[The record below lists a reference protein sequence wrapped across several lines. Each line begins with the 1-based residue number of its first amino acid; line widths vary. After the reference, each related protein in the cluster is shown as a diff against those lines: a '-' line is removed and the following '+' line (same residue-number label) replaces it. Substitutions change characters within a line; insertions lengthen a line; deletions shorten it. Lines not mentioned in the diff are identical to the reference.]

1 MFLIFICPLG
11 RFDLS
16 RKGFKANLFCNDLS
30 VYDSLLTQPTIF
42 AAASIG
48 KLKILVPW
56 KKLGWEPIL
65 ISLEDVTIRTGPQ
78 DDGEV
83 YCDALFIQIF

>member
-1 MFLIFICPLG
+1 M
-11 RFDLS
+11 
-16 RKGFKANLFCNDLS
+16 
-30 VYDSLLTQPTIF
+30 YDPILTQPTIF

-83 YCDALFIQIF
+83 YCDASFIEIFGALIYLRTLGHVFGLELGPHMSFVVVS